1 MVVCLNPRVNIDVA
15 VTYYFRKKGQDEDE
29 DEDEDDNKGRFL
41 EEWLNNSLKKNAE
54 KKKPRNEDG
63 SP

>member
-15 VTYYFRKKGQDEDE
+15 VTYYFRRKGQDEG
-29 DEDEDDNKGRFL
+29 EDEDDNKGGFL

-54 KKKPRNEDG
+54 RKKTRNEDG